1 MHGADV
7 AAKSKDSVG
16 QEEGSIAW
24 TLLHILYNFLMTT
37 QDNSRSRYHLPELYR
52 SFLKSNVARKLL
64 EDQNCKMTRSVLCT
78 IRKLQGSRENVLELI
93 QACDQGEQAQVA
105 RILRRPQDVNTLMPL
120 PNNNDEDTSDDD
132 SEYGDRVAVAVV
144 VVVVVVVV
152 GAGFDDDETRA
163 MFADI
168 DRLDSRQK
176 PENRPVHEDRIV
188 IISNWTQTLDLI
200 EKLCAPGAQHKWPT
214 HRLDGTM
221 AINKRM
227 KLVQDFNRPENEQA
241 FAFLLSS
248 FLESTAYLNPILL
261 MI

>member
-176 PENRPVHEDRIV
+176 PENRPVHEELSGKLALVCQLLGAIKASGSGDRIV

-200 EKLCAPGAQHKWPT
+200 EKLCAQHKWPT

-221 AINKRM
+221 AINKR
-227 KLVQDFNRPENEQA
+227 
-241 FAFLLSS
+241 
-248 FLESTAYLNPILL
+248 
-261 MI
+261 

>member
-1 MHGADV
+1 
-7 AAKSKDSVG
+7 DSVG

-78 IRKLQGSRENVLELI
+78 IRKLQGLVNHPFLVRSKNQQLE
-93 QACDQGEQAQVA
+93 
-105 RILRRPQDVNTLMPL
+105 
-120 PNNNDEDTSDDD
+120 
-132 SEYGDRVAVAVV
+132 
-144 VVVVVVVV
+144 
-152 GAGFDDDETRA
+152 AGFDDDETRA

-176 PENRPVHEDRIV
+176 PENRPVHEELSGKLALVCQLLGAIKASGSGDRIV

-200 EKLCAPGAQHKWPT
+200 EKLCAQHKWPT

-227 KLVQDFNRPENEQA
+227 CLGRGVLFRA
-241 FAFLLSS
+241 FCCFSGLIGL
-248 FLESTAYLNPILL
+248 
-261 MI
+261 